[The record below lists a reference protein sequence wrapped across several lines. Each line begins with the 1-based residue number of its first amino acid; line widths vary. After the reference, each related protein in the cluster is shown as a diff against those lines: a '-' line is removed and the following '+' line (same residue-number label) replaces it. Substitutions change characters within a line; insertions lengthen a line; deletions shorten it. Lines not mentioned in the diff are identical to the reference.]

1 MILHA
6 FTMGDC
12 EDPYLYAAQPIWEWQ
27 QTEKGKWVMENV
39 TEPPVFY
46 IQPDPTTFGQRV
58 IIDGTLNPEAETFF
72 RLKYK

>member
-1 MILHA
+1 MILHE

-27 QTEKGKWVMENV
+27 QTEHGKWIMANV
-39 TEPPVFY
+39 TEPPVFH
-46 IQPDPTTFGQRV
+46 IQPDSRTFGQRV
-58 IIDGTLNPEAETFF
+58 VITGKLNPEAETYF